1 MFYTSAGRQPSALC
15 KKDVQHCLLV
25 MFATYVSPFHA
36 GIKFKPFSAVR
47 KPYNRLSPA
56 GRGGCYNY
64 RALPSDYVSRVA
76 YVFGS
81 TPQQVL
87 LDNKA
92 SYWAVDCGQLCC
104 AV

>member
-1 MFYTSAGRQPSALC
+1 MF
-15 KKDVQHCLLV
+15 
-25 MFATYVSPFHA
+25 A
-36 GIKFKPFSAVR
+36 GIKFKPFNIMR

-87 LDNKA
+87 LDNKVRL
-92 SYWAVDCGQLCC
+92 YKAVCGML
-104 AV
+104 V